1 MWIRRGKEEKMK
13 RNIIALSAHILL
25 LGGVVAGFGVSSMIR
40 DDADEG
46 QEKFTGELERNVTLR
61 ILEND
66 TAKETG
72 YLDELLKAFN
82 AAYADY
88 GIVAKDANMDQ
99 YTDLETGG
107 PYGYGPDVLYQANDA
122 IMKYVAGRHIL
133 PLPVEEMDCYSQTS
147 ENAFA
152 AYRQKINGQAFTF
165 GVPVNIQQPLLFY
178 RKDLLPENWKESH
191 DKNGNDVPDMVESW
205 TELFAYSK
213 EVVEQSGG
221 SKYGYMKSLND
232 GYFASGYFFSY
243 GGYVF
248 GGEDK
253 NDVSDIGFSKNDS
266 SLGGRII
273 RELASVMNLDCT
285 EDTITRASYSRMAQ
299 GDYFATMTTPDVRS
313 LFVKE
318 LRLQYEK
325 AGMSTEEALALAEE
339 NIVMKDVPLL
349 PVSGDLGDRNGEQ
362 KKMTVMGGVNGYAIS
377 SYTKAANAAL
387 EFVKFATSYDMI
399 KKRAEMLSI
408 SPARKDVSEEQGGL
422 NGMISENLDNGSIY
436 VMPSVRELSQVWTPL
451 QTFCAQLADDVLK
464 NKGKFETLEAIQQG
478 LENVDR
484 QIYDAIHTLSN

>member
-1 MWIRRGKEEKMK
+1 MK
-13 RNIIALSAHILL
+13 RNILALSTHILL
-25 LGGVVAGFGVSSMIR
+25 LAGIVAGFGVSSLIQ
-40 DDADEG
+40 DAADEG
-46 QEKFTGELERNVTLR
+46 QEKFTGEIERNVTLR

-72 YLDELLKAFN
+72 YLDELLNAFN
-82 AAYADY
+82 AAYAEY

-122 IMKYVAGRHIL
+122 IMKYVPGRHIL
-133 PLPVEEMDCYSQTS
+133 PLPVEDLDCYEKSS

-178 RKDLLPENWKESH
+178 RKDLLPADWKETY
-191 DKNGNDVPDMVESW
+191 DRDGNDVPDMVESW
-205 TELFAYSK
+205 SDLYAYSK
-213 EVVEQSGG
+213 KVVEESGG

-253 NDVSDIGFSKNDS
+253 NDVGDIGFSKNDS
-266 SLGGRII
+266 RLGGRII
-273 RELASVMNLDCT
+273 RTLASIMNLDCT

-325 AGMSTEEALALAEE
+325 EGMSPADASALAEE
-339 NIVMKDVPLL
+339 NIVMTDVPLL
-349 PVSGDLGDRNGEQ
+349 PADGDLTVQGGEQ
-362 KKMTVMGGVNGYAIS
+362 KKMTVMGGINGYAIS
-377 SYTKAANAAL
+377 SYTKAPNAAL
-387 EFVKFATSYDMI
+387 EFVNFATSYNMI

-422 NGMISENLDNGSIY
+422 NGMISNNLDSGSIY

-464 NKGKFETLEAIQQG
+464 GKGKYETLEAIQAG